1 MFQPHGTARL
11 DPTQLMLGT
20 FYFSQEQTVFKDG
33 GLEVLEITGKNNG
46 KYIFL
51 RQSRM
56 NSLNFNNSNDRKN
69 MAHPYHRCRHD
80 SYLIVIATLS
90 ETAATSHKH
99 TGTTEEILSF

>member
-80 SYLIVIATLS
+80 SYLIVIATWS
-90 ETAATSHKH
+90 ETAKTSHKH
-99 TGTTEEILSF
+99 T